1 MFVNSSMTRKVITV
15 DQAANIFDAQKL
27 MADHRIRHLPIV
39 DSKGRLLG
47 VVTDR
52 DIRSALPYELFSGK
66 DDAAAKKKVSAL
78 RVADIMTANPLTI
91 SPMDTIQDA
100 LLRIQKER
108 VGAFPVVD
116 DNNVLKGILSVRDLL
131 RAFVNVLNIGEP
143 GTLLCILVEE
153 KIGQMKKIV
162 DAITDENV
170 SIGSILVARYW
181 DENMRAVFPYV
192 LTLNVRKVK
201 QRLEAIG
208 FKILEPMKWYMDKL
222 PKHD

>member
-1 MFVNSSMTRKVITV
+1 
-15 DQAANIFDAQKL
+15 
-27 MADHRIRHLPIV
+27 V